1 MNYRVIGY
9 VIGKILIIEAAMLL
23 LPAFICIGYGEP
35 FLKEFGIPILLL
47 LLCGLPLGVQEPS
60 DMKMYAKEGYVIVA
74 LSWILVSLFGALPLF
89 FSGYVPN
96 YLDCVFEAVSG
107 FTTTG
112 ATILD
117 DIEALTHGLLFW
129 RSFTH
134 WVGGMGVLVFLLAV
148 IPATSSS
155 SFMHLMRA
163 EVAGP
168 TVGKISSKIR
178 DTARTLYIIYFAM
191 TLVEIV
197 LLIGGGMPVFDAF
210 IHSFGT
216 AGTGGFSNHSAS
228 VGFYHNAYF
237 EIVIS
242 VFMILFSFNFNLFYL
257 IILGKLKDVLK
268 SEELRVFLILVVVST
283 FGIAFNIRSMY
294 GSFGESLR
302 TSLFQVAS
310 IMSTTG
316 YATANFDLWPTFSKI
331 ILLAIMFIGGCA
343 GSTAGGLKM
352 SRIVIMFKTTR
363 REVSRMIHP
372 HSVQTV
378 RFEGRPVEELTA
390 RSINLYVA
398 VYIFIYV
405 ASMLLLAFEKK
416 DFMTLFSAVSACL
429 NNVGPGFGEVGAVCS
444 YSGLTPLT
452 KVTLTFD
459 MLFGRLELF
468 PMLVL
473 FTPSIWTKNRSK
485 IQA

>member
-1 MNYRVIGY
+1 MNYKVIRY
-9 VIGKILIIEAAMLL
+9 VIGKILSIEAAMLL
-23 LPAFICIGYGEP
+23 LPVFVCIGYGEP
-35 FLKEFGIPILLL
+35 FLKEFGIPILAL
-47 LLCGLPLGVQEPS
+47 LLCGFLLGFKEPS

-74 LSWILVSLFGALPLF
+74 LSWILVSMFGALPLF
-89 FSGYVPN
+89 LSGYVPS

-112 ATILD
+112 ATILE

-148 IPATSSS
+148 IPASSSS

-178 DTARTLYIIYFAM
+178 DTARTLYIIYFVL
-191 TLVEIV
+191 TFLEII
-197 LLIGGGMPVFDAF
+197 LLICGGMPVFDAF
-210 IHSFGT
+210 IHAFGT

-228 VGFYHNAYF
+228 IGFYQNPYF

-242 VFMILFSFNFNLFYL
+242 IFMIVFSFNFNLFYL
-257 IILGKLKDVLK
+257 VLIGKVKDALR
-268 SEELRVFLILVVVST
+268 SEELRIFLIVIAVSVI
-283 FGIAFNIRSMY
+283 GIALNIRSMY
-294 GSFGESLR
+294 GSFGTSLR

-316 YATANFDLWPTFSKI
+316 YATVNFDLWPTLSKV
-331 ILLAIMFIGGCA
+331 ILITIMFIGGCA

-352 SRIVIMFKTTR
+352 SRVVILFKTTR
-363 REVSRMIHP
+363 REINRMIHP

-398 VYIFIYV
+398 VYIFIFV
-405 ASMLLLAFEKK
+405 LSMLLVMFEKE
-416 DFMTLFSAVSACL
+416 DFLTLFSAVSACL
-429 NNVGPGFGEVGAVCS
+429 NNVGPGFGNVGAICS
-444 YSGLTPLT
+444 YAGLTPLT
-452 KVTLTFD
+452 KITLTFD

-473 FTPSIWTKNRSK
+473 FSPSIWTKNRSK
-485 IQA
+485 A

>member
-1 MNYRVIGY
+1 
-9 VIGKILIIEAAMLL
+9 
-23 LPAFICIGYGEP
+23 
-35 FLKEFGIPILLL
+35 
-47 LLCGLPLGVQEPS
+47 
-60 DMKMYAKEGYVIVA
+60 
-74 LSWILVSLFGALPLF
+74 
-89 FSGYVPN
+89 
-96 YLDCVFEAVSG
+96 
-107 FTTTG
+107 
-112 ATILD
+112 
-117 DIEALTHGLLFW
+117 
-129 RSFTH
+129 
-134 WVGGMGVLVFLLAV
+134 
-148 IPATSSS
+148 
-155 SFMHLMRA
+155 
-163 EVAGP
+163 
-168 TVGKISSKIR
+168 
-178 DTARTLYIIYFAM
+178 
-191 TLVEIV
+191 
-197 LLIGGGMPVFDAF
+197 MPVFDAF

-228 VGFYHNAYF
+228 IGFYHNAYF

-257 IILGKLKDVLK
+257 LILGKLKDVLK

-283 FGIAFNIRSMY
+283 VGIAFNIRSMY

-352 SRIVIMFKTTR
+352 SRVVIMFKTTR

-390 RSINLYVA
+390 RSINVYVA

-429 NNVGPGFGEVGAVCS
+429 NNVGPGFSEVGAVCS
-444 YSGLTPLT
+444 YSSLTPLT

-485 IQA
+485 VQA

>member
-1 MNYRVIGY
+1 MNYRVIRY
-9 VIGKILIIEAAMLL
+9 VIGKILIIEAGLLL
-23 LPAFICIGYGEP
+23 LPLFVCIGYREP

-47 LLCGLPLGVQEPS
+47 LLCGLPFGMKEPA

-89 FSGYVPN
+89 LSGYVPS

-134 WVGGMGVLVFLLAV
+134 WIGGMGVLVFLLAV
-148 IPATSSS
+148 IPTSGSS

-168 TVGKISSKIR
+168 SVGKISSKIR
-178 DTARTLYIIYFAM
+178 DTARTLYVIYFVM
-191 TLVEIV
+191 TLVEII
-197 LLIGGGMPVFDAF
+197 LLIAGGMPVFDAF

-228 VGFYHNAYF
+228 IGFYHNPYF

-242 VFMILFSFNFNLFYL
+242 VFMILFSFNFNVFYL
-257 IILGKLKDVLK
+257 ILIGKAKEALK
-268 SEELRVFLILVVVST
+268 SEEMRIFLILIGISTVS
-283 FGIAFNIRSMY
+283 IALNIRSMY
-294 GSFGESLR
+294 SSFGESLR

-316 YATANFDLWPTFSKI
+316 YATVNFDLWPTFSQI
-331 ILLAIMFIGGCA
+331 ILIAIMFIGGCA
-343 GSTAGGLKM
+343 GSTAGGLKL
-352 SRIVIMFKTTR
+352 SRVVILFKTTK
-363 REVSRMIHP
+363 RELNRMIHP

-378 RFEGRPVEELTA
+378 RFEGRPVEEQTA
-390 RSINLYVA
+390 RSINLYFA

-405 ASMLLLAFEKK
+405 LSMLLISFEKK
-416 DFMTLFSAVSACL
+416 DFLTLFSAVSACL
-429 NNVGPGFGEVGAVCS
+429 NNVGPGFHDVGAVCS

-452 KVTLTFD
+452 KVTLTLD

-473 FTPSIWTKNRSK
+473 FSPSIWTKNRGSK
-485 IQA
+485 NG